1 MEWLWNNKLLSQLL
15 YALFYDFGGE
25 NRGGFIILFCFSFM
39 TVSGGRNQV
48 TPRLL
53 QIKAILF
60 IYSSGKQGYMIPQY
74 LFKYDQTAWM
84 N

>member
-1 MEWLWNNKLLSQLL
+1 MLCSMILVVRTVVAS
-15 YALFYDFGGE
+15 FF
-25 NRGGFIILFCFSFM
+25 LFCFSFM

-74 LFKYDQTAWM
+74 LFKYDQTA
-84 N
+84 